1 MKKTITLITL
11 ALGFFSSRAQSFT
24 ADFESFS
31 LPANSAYSSTVS
43 TPFQTTNAIFEYK
56 WDTQFSYWAGG
67 FAYTNKYD
75 SSTAGSG
82 NLYGVKAYKGYNNS
96 NTYVVAQDFGVI
108 KTKAPYY
115 RIDGFYITNTTY
127 AYKSMK
133 NGDQFAKK
141 FGGPSG
147 NDPDFFKVT
156 VKAYAGGVMKSDS
169 VVFMLADYTFT
180 NNAQDYIVN
189 TWQYVNTSVLGYA
202 DSLQF
207 FMYSSDV
214 GQFGI
219 NTPLYFAID
228 NVGSTV
234 IAGLKE
240 YASGSVSQVYP
251 NPFQSQLNIRLKDAA
266 SDAKVMI
273 SDISG
278 RLVYS
283 AALTEQ
289 NVLNLEELQKGIYF
303 VEVISGGNRETRK
316 FVKE

>member
-1 MKKTITLITL
+1 MKKTITLVTL
-11 ALGFFSSRAQSFT
+11 ALGFLGSKAQSFT

-43 TPFQTTNAIFEYK
+43 APFQTTNAIFEYK
-56 WDTQFSYWAGG
+56 WDTQFSFWAGG

-75 SSTAGSG
+75 SSTAGAG

-96 NTYVVAQDFGVI
+96 NTYVVGQDRGII
-108 KTKAPYY
+108 KTKTPYY

-127 AYKSMK
+127 DYFSMK

-156 VKAYAGGVMKSDS
+156 VKAYAGGVMKNDS

-180 NNAQDYIVN
+180 NNAQDYIVK
-189 TWQYVNTSVLGYA
+189 TWQYVNTSVFGYA

-234 IAGLKE
+234 VAGLHE
-240 YASGSVSQVYP
+240 YASNAVSQIYP
-251 NPFQSQLNIRLKDAA
+251 NPFQSQLTIQLKNVEPG
-266 SDAKVMI
+266 AKVMI
-273 SDISG
+273 RDISG

-283 AALTEQ
+283 SSLAEN
-289 NVLNLEELQKGIYF
+289 NVLNLEELNKGIYF
-303 VEVISGGNRETRK
+303 VEVISGSNRETRK

>member
-1 MKKTITLITL
+1 
-11 ALGFFSSRAQSFT
+11 
-24 ADFESFS
+24 
-31 LPANSAYSSTVS
+31 
-43 TPFQTTNAIFEYK
+43 
-56 WDTQFSYWAGG
+56 
-67 FAYTNKYD
+67 
-75 SSTAGSG
+75 
-82 NLYGVKAYKGYNNS
+82 
-96 NTYVVAQDFGVI
+96 
-108 KTKAPYY
+108 
-115 RIDGFYITNTTY
+115 
-127 AYKSMK
+127 
-133 NGDQFAKK
+133 
-141 FGGPSG
+141 
-147 NDPDFFKVT
+147 
-156 VKAYAGGVMKSDS
+156 
-169 VVFMLADYTFT
+169 
-180 NNAQDYIVN
+180 
-189 TWQYVNTSVLGYA
+189 LGYA